1 MLPLTESHPV
11 LLGLTGEKLKNRD
24 IEGLGD
30 RRYSDDGTLKKV
42 GDDGFSVK
50 LSVSSEKYQKQNTE
64 MLEAMF
70 RRERKKLKKRE
81 LLEYEAQQKVKSEKE
96 GSAQV

>member
-1 MLPLTESHPV
+1 MA
-11 LLGLTGEKLKNRD
+11 GEKLKTRE

-50 LSVSSEKYQKQNTE
+50 LAVSSEKYQKQNTE

-81 LLEYEAQQKVKSEKE
+81 KLEYEASQKVEREKE
-96 GSAQV
+96 DSAQV